1 LKDDV
6 NYKIG
11 VSKMM
16 IEKLQKIPCWRSH
29 S

>member
-29 S
+29 